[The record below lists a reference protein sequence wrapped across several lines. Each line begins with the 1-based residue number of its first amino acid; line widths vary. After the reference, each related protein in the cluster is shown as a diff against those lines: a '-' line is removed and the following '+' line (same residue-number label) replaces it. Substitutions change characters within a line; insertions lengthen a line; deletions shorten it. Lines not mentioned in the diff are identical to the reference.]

1 MSLGRLN
8 NPLYDERGQFIGNQ
22 QPEANMF
29 YGFNPTGAI
38 GTGVSSG
45 NIPAV
50 ANPLD
55 SAPAGGGKG
64 GGKGGGFTPPP
75 PQNMYGG
82 VGYNSYMGA
91 GGIRPTSVPTQF
103 SGFNAP
109 TTMPRGG
116 MIPLPETNFP
126 LPFTPSPPSAGKGGG
141 KGGGTPPPAPS
152 MSAGTGKGGGK
163 GGGMPTRPTPTGQF
177 AGTAPDGSF
186 NPPTSY
192 GSPPAVS
199 GVADA
204 INLSAGFGGPSGSP
218 APAGG
223 GKGGGKGG
231 EIPDSMKEYA
241 GSIGQPRTPP
251 AGGGMF
257 GGLANAANLFN
268 QQRQRNDFINS
279 DNELNRIRG
288 AQMEL
293 ERKARQEAKNRS
305 YYDQPAEPQPTG
317 ASNLSD
323 QEVID
328 YYTNRGEMVAMPSS
342 PEFAKKA
349 MDELRARMPAD
360 LSQPPAPVQP
370 NLRTM
375 PASRNPYDRQTM
387 DSLNAA
393 YQERMESFQDPRR
406 LAMLEAMRNMMPRTT
421 FASPED
427 EQRLRNQLGMPE
439 PQPDS
444 DYQLQQQNFL
454 KTRRLLNELADP
466 APGMRG
472 QRPQPSIGAG
482 LNTSGLA
489 ALLGGGNPF
498 MR

>member
-8 NPLYDERGQFIGNQ
+8 NPLYDEQGQFIGNQ

-45 NIPAV
+45 NVPAV

-64 GGKGGGFTPPP
+64 GGKGGGFAPPP

-91 GGIRPTSVPTQF
+91 GGIRPTSTPAFT
-103 SGFNAP
+103 SGFTSPA
-109 TTMPRGG
+109 M
-116 MIPLPETNFP
+116 
-126 LPFTPSPPSAGKGGG
+126 TPPQGKGGG
-141 KGGGTPPPAPS
+141 KGGGTPPPAPT

-192 GSPPAVS
+192 GSAPAPTVSNAASALGQALGGGNAGGPEGPPPPPS
-199 GVADA
+199 NLMDA
-204 INLSAGFGGPSGSP
+204 AMGLRMNFGGPYGSAP
-218 APAGG
+218 ASAGG

-231 EIPDSMKEYA
+231 EIPDYMKDYA

-257 GGLANAANLFN
+257 GGLANAANLLN

-288 AQMEL
+288 AQMAL
-293 ERKARQEAKNRS
+293 ERKARQEALNRS
-305 YYDQPAEPQPTG
+305 YYDQPEEPTVAQQP
-317 ASNLSD
+317 ANI
-323 QEVID
+323 E
-328 YYTNRGEMVAMPSS
+328 E
-342 PEFAKKA
+342 
-349 MDELRARMPAD
+349 PA
-360 LSQPPAPVQP
+360 QPPLQFGDPGYMP
-370 NLRTM
+370 TYNPSM
-375 PASRNPYDRQTM
+375 PASRNPYDRRTDPRERFDMAQM
-387 DSLNAA
+387 ERLNAA
-393 YQERMESFQDPRR
+393 YRNRLERFNNPMDNVPEAFRPFINETNRR
-406 LAMLEAMRNMMPRTT
+406 A
-421 FASPED
+421 
-427 EQRLRNQLGMPE
+427 E
-439 PQPDS
+439 PAS
-444 DYQLQQQNFL
+444 DYQLQQENFL
-454 KTRRLLNELADP
+454 KTRRLLNELGDP

-472 QRPQPSIGAG
+472 QRRQPSIGADAF
-482 LNTSGLA
+482 GLA
-489 ALLGGGNPF
+489 ALMGGGNPF

>member
-29 YGFNPTGAI
+29 GGFNPTGAI

-45 NIPAV
+45 AVPAV

-109 TTMPRGG
+109 TPMPTGG
-116 MIPLPETNFP
+116 MIPLPETNFS

-141 KGGGTPPPAPS
+141 KGGGTPPPAP
-152 MSAGTGKGGGK
+152 AGSVKGGGK
-163 GGGMPTRPTPTGQF
+163 GGGMP
-177 AGTAPDGSF
+177 
-186 NPPTSY
+186 
-192 GSPPAVS
+192 
-199 GVADA
+199 
-204 INLSAGFGGPSGSP
+204 SGSAPAPTVSDVNSIFSEFGQPRTPP

-231 EIPDSMKEYA
+231 EIPDYMKEAA
-241 GSIGQPRTPP
+241 GRIGQPRTPP
-251 AGGGMF
+251 PSDMQAPPAGGGLF
-257 GGLANAANLFN
+257 GGLANAANLVN
-268 QQRQRNDFINS
+268 QQRRRDDFINS
-279 DNELNRIRG
+279 DNQLNRIR
-288 AQMEL
+288 AEQMAL
-293 ERKARQEAKNRS
+293 ERKARQEAVNRS
-305 YYDQPAEPQPTG
+305 YYDQPAPQPTG
-317 ASNLSD
+317 AGNLSD

-328 YYTNRGEMVAMPSS
+328 YFTSRGEAVAMPSS

-349 MDELRARMPAD
+349 MDNLRARMPAD

-387 DSLNAA
+387 DRLNAA
-393 YQERMESFQDPRR
+393 YQDRMSQMDRMESLQDPRR
-406 LAMLEAMRNMMPRTT
+406 LALLENMRNLMPRTT

-444 DYQLQQQNFL
+444 DYQLQQENFL
-454 KTRRLLNELADP
+454 KTRRLLDELGDP

-472 QRPQPSIGAG
+472 QRPQSALGGLGA
-482 LNTSGLA
+482 LA
-489 ALLGGGNPF
+489 MGGNPF

>member
-8 NPLYDERGQFIGNQ
+8 NPLYDEQGQFIGNQ

-45 NIPAV
+45 NVPAV

-64 GGKGGGFTPPP
+64 GGKGGGFAPPP

-91 GGIRPTSVPTQF
+91 GGIRPTSTPAFT
-103 SGFNAP
+103 SGFASP
-109 TTMPRGG
+109 AM
-116 MIPLPETNFP
+116 
-126 LPFTPSPPSAGKGGG
+126 TPPQGKGGG
-141 KGGGTPPPAPS
+141 KGGGTPPPAPT

-192 GSPPAVS
+192 GSAPAS
-199 GVADA
+199 
-204 INLSAGFGGPSGSP
+204 
-218 APAGG
+218 AGG

-231 EIPDSMKEYA
+231 EIPDYMKDYA

-257 GGLANAANLFN
+257 GGLANAANLLN

-288 AQMEL
+288 AQMAL
-293 ERKARQEAKNRS
+293 ERKARQEALNRS
-305 YYDQPAEPQPTG
+305 YYDQPEEPTVAQQPANIEEPAQPPLQFG
-317 ASNLSD
+317 D
-323 QEVID
+323 PG
-328 YYTNRGEMVAMPSS
+328 YMPTYNPS
-342 PEFAKKA
+342 
-349 MDELRARMPAD
+349 MPA
-360 LSQPPAPVQP
+360 AP
-370 NLRTM
+370 TM
-375 PASRNPYDRQTM
+375 LPASRDPFVRRMRTQQDALNDAYRKR
-387 DSLNAA
+387 LNA
-393 YQERMESFQDPRR
+393 MGSFDPSGIQASQLKFLEEMRR
-406 LAMLEAMRNMMPRTT
+406 GAPQREA
-421 FASPED
+421 
-427 EQRLRNQLGMPE
+427 G
-439 PQPDS
+439 
-444 DYQLQQQNFL
+444 
-454 KTRRLLNELADP
+454 LLSQIGDP

-472 QRPQPSIGAG
+472 QRRQPSIGADAF
-482 LNTSGLA
+482 GLA
-489 ALLGGGNPF
+489 ALMGGGNPF